1 VIISIRRSDHMGYD
15 TEQLIIIHC
24 ILMLI
29 QDNINWQTLQQI
41 IEETADKIIGKIE
54 RTERN

>member
-1 VIISIRRSDHMGYD
+1 MGYD